1 MHTFTNNYKSFIFT
15 KFKATEV
22 TVDKNGRKTKKS
34 VTTEN
39 PDIIRKLIDAESKSS
54 KAGSS
59 KKSKEPGVKKTVQ
72 KKSASKKAEVKKLP
86 APKMEKKKAIPKVDF
101 KAPKLQ
107 INSGRTEKKQ
117 VKALPIPKKETTSK
131 VKLSRNE
138 VTGKAKINRTTGN
151 LNESQVSEAN
161 FHSFDGNRGTILKN
175 DYERYRNKIEFSGL
189 SNSQKKK
196 LLDKLY
202 KMYEPKLRYESQWYS
217 PMVSGPARYPQ
228 AKMDKIWERMMQ
240 ANSDFVDWWKSIEPQ
255 LKNSQKTK
263 AEKELIKNKAKEEDL
278 KRIKENF
285 NMWYQRALSDV
296 EEYKKKNYPMKYNN
310 NLCIAQS
317 YLAEALKLDTKL
329 YKDMFEKLNKIA
341 NYSKNSNV
349 YKGYKLVL
357 EGKLSSETIQR
368 AEANDNK
375 VIYQCDDY
383 TVQNLSIQAGKRIAI
398 KFVFYP
404 KQQLVYALKKR
415 GYTWYSSGKC
425 FICKPEKFDLEW
437 AKTISKQYEKYI

>member
-1 MHTFTNNYKSFIFT
+1 MSIFT

-196 LLDKLY
+196 LLDKL
-202 KMYEPKLRYESQWYS
+202 
-217 PMVSGPARYPQ
+217 
-228 AKMDKIWERMMQ
+228 
-240 ANSDFVDWWKSIEPQ
+240 
-255 LKNSQKTK
+255 
-263 AEKELIKNKAKEEDL
+263 
-278 KRIKENF
+278 
-285 NMWYQRALSDV
+285 
-296 EEYKKKNYPMKYNN
+296 
-310 NLCIAQS
+310 
-317 YLAEALKLDTKL
+317 
-329 YKDMFEKLNKIA
+329 
-341 NYSKNSNV
+341 
-349 YKGYKLVL
+349 
-357 EGKLSSETIQR
+357 
-368 AEANDNK
+368 
-375 VIYQCDDY
+375 
-383 TVQNLSIQAGKRIAI
+383 
-398 KFVFYP
+398 
-404 KQQLVYALKKR
+404 
-415 GYTWYSSGKC
+415 
-425 FICKPEKFDLEW
+425 
-437 AKTISKQYEKYI
+437 